1 MERSSKMAMLKKLKP
16 MRIFEQVVQQIRDLI
31 KNGELQPGDKLP
43 TEQELEQQ
51 LSVSRSSV
59 REALRVLE
67 FEGLVEVR
75 RGSGTY
81 VSNTQ
86 EPKTKG
92 ELAHWLIEQEEM
104 LLDVLEVRGNLE
116 GLNASLSALRANE
129 DELGR
134 LATIIAEMEELKK
147 GSLKDCSILDE
158 MVRLDSHFHLTI
170 SEISGNSISKEIISQ
185 IIPAFQEGNKAV
197 IYVSE
202 EIDKTIR
209 DHKRIL
215 AAIKA
220 KDPKKAEKNMRDHI
234 TRVRRDVENIKQPK

>member
-1 MERSSKMAMLKKLKP
+1 MTMLKKLKP

-51 LSVSRSSV
+51 LNVSRSSV

-81 VSNTQ
+81 VSSNQ
-86 EPKTKG
+86 SLKTKG
-92 ELAHWLIEQEEM
+92 ELTHWLLEQGEM
-104 LLDVLEVRGNLE
+104 LLDVLQVRELLE
-116 GLNASLSALRANE
+116 GLSASLCAE
-129 DELGR
+129 K
-134 LATIIAEMEELKK
+134 ATENDLVRIRQIIEEMEKLNKE
-147 GSLKDCSILDE
+147 SMKDCSILDD
-158 MVRLDSHFHLTI
+158 MVRLDSTFHLVI
-170 SEISGNSISKEIISQ
+170 SEVSDNSIVNEIIGQ

-215 AAIKA
+215 KAIEERDA
-220 KDPKKAEKNMRDHI
+220 KKAEKSMRQHI
-234 TRVRRDVENIKQPK
+234 SRVRKDVEAIGLPT